1 MFCTNCGESIPDG
14 SKFCTS
20 CGAPAPSE
28 SAPSLMTEPEVPATS
43 NKGLKVAAV
52 ALSIVAVLTVV
63 GVSAALTN
71 GFGLIHQE
79 ETSRDAA
86 ADAAS
91 KSKKDAEEEREAE
104 EEAEPEK
111 EPEEEPVA
119 EPEPDQEP
127 EPEPSSISVDLAD
140 QEEFRELNV
149 AVSNFTEQ
157 GFDKGQGDKAF
168 SRDDVDYLD
177 LVAFYYNHC
186 LYNGLSAYGMEPVPE
201 GDPMLEGTYFN
212 YRVPVSRARSF
223 FETRMGI
230 SPTDEQLSFD
240 PNGPSPDPSW
250 AYRAQVSGDWLYLGF
265 SSGDAMPS
273 MGVASVTSITD
284 LGNNRYR
291 VNYDVYVPGSAGGGH
306 LMIDTI
312 ERDWY
317 GLPANE
323 LAEAVGAAGVDR
335 SGSAVFEVHE
345 AEGARKFVLEEMD
358 VSTPA

>member
-1 MFCTNCGESIPDG
+1 MWNEKPNERNKAMFCTQCGGNVPDG
-14 SKFCTS
+14 SKFCTY
-20 CGAPAPSE
+20 CGAPMP
-28 SAPSLMTEPEVPATS
+28 TEPTPGVTTGQATPQAS
-43 NKGLKVAAV
+43 HKGLMVAAV
-52 ALSIVAVLTVV
+52 TLSIVAALAVV

-71 GFGLIHQE
+71 GFGLIPRE
-79 ETSRDAA
+79 ETSRTVVHDAT
-86 ADAAS
+86 S
-91 KSKKDAEEEREAE
+91 EPKEETGVAQ
-104 EEAEPEK
+104 EAEPD
-111 EPEEEPVA
+111 PQA
-119 EPEPDQEP
+119 EPDPEP
-127 EPEPSSISVDLAD
+127 EPEPSSVSVDLTD
-140 QEEFRELNV
+140 REEFRELNV

-157 GFDKGQGDKAF
+157 GFDQGQGDKAF

-177 LVAFYYNHC
+177 LVDFYYNHC

-240 PNGPSPDPSW
+240 PDGPSTDPSL

-265 SSGDAMPS
+265 SSGYAMPS
-273 MGVASVTSITD
+273 MGVASVTSVTD

-291 VNYDVYVPGSAGGGH
+291 VNYDVYVPGSAGGDH
-306 LMIDTI
+306 LMIDEI

-323 LAEAVGAAGVDR
+323 LAEAVGAAGFDR

>member
-1 MFCTNCGESIPDG
+1 MFCTNCGENIPDG

-79 ETSRDAA
+79 EASRDAD
-86 ADAAS
+86 ADA
-91 KSKKDAEEEREAE
+91 DTEPQEEAE
-104 EEAEPEK
+104 EKPEAEEGELEA
-111 EPEEEPVA
+111 EPEEEP
-119 EPEPDQEP
+119 EPEP
-127 EPEPSSISVDLAD
+127 EPEPSSISVDLSD

-157 GFDKGQGDKAF
+157 GFDKGEKGF
-168 SRDDVDYLD
+168 SRDDIDYVS
-177 LVAFYYNHC
+177 LVTFYYDHC
-186 LYNGLSAYGMEPVPE
+186 MYNGPSAYGMEPVPE
-201 GDPMLEGTYFN
+201 DDPMLEDNYFG

-223 FETRMGI
+223 FETRMGV

-240 PNGPSPDPSW
+240 LNGPSTDPSW
-250 AYRAQVSGDWLYLGF
+250 AYRAQVSGDWLYIGIY
-265 SSGDAMPS
+265 SGAAMPS
-273 MGVASVTSITD
+273 QGVASVTSITD
-284 LGNNRYR
+284 LGDNRYR
-291 VNYDVYVPGSAGGGH
+291 VNYDVYMPGSESDSPV
-306 LMIDTI
+306 MIDTI
-312 ERDWY
+312 DRDWY